1 MNSPFR
7 AQAHALG
14 ACTAANELVKLR
26 ALIFPYAKLERSAQ
40 QTSK

>member
-14 ACTAANELVKLR
+14 ACTAANEHVKLR
-26 ALIFPYAKLERSAQ
+26 AMISPYAKSESPA
-40 QTSK
+40 